1 MTEQCVDYVL
11 FRPDAAGRVRV
22 VHDAVLP
29 LNVEGRPYKRLSDH
43 AAVAVHLQFDVDPKI
58 AG

>member
-22 VHDAVLP
+22 VHDTVLP
-29 LNVEGRPYKRLSDH
+29 MDVKGRPYKRLSDH
-43 AAVAVHLQFDVDPKI
+43 AAVAVHLEFDADPNI
-58 AG
+58 AA